1 MRSFD
6 SLLAMDY
13 FERRRQLGQCIAE
26 ARKRQNISQT
36 QLALMSDINKGYL
49 SEIENGI
56 SNISVNKLFR
66 IADSLGVH
74 PAVLFA
80 GIEPSDKDMGRMIDQ
95 RTDVASH
102 RPHPVSANPPM
113 EQRAKAA
120 SEMVRSRQKSAPP
133 PE

>member
-1 MRSFD
+1 
-6 SLLAMDY
+6 MDY
-13 FERRRQLGQCIAE
+13 FEKRRQLGQCIAK

-80 GIEPSDKDMGRMIDQ
+80 GIEPSDKDIDRMIGLK
-95 RTDVASH
+95 TDASTH
-102 RPHPVSANPPM
+102 RPHPVPADLPIEP
-113 EQRAKAA
+113 EAKPS
-120 SEMVRSRQKSAPP
+120 SETPRSRQKSAPP